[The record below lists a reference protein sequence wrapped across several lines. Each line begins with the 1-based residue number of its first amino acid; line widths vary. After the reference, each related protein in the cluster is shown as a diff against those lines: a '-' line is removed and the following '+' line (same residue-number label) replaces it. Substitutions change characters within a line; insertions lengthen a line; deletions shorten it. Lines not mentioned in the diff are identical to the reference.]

1 MDVSEEI
8 AVDIQRA
15 RTKMSQL
22 MKAHAKALM
31 PSFGDGKE
39 EQHAIET
46 LTQDIT
52 HLLRKSEKT
61 LKKLSSRGESQDSNI
76 QKNVQ
81 V

>member
-8 AVDIQRA
+8 SVDIQRA
-15 RTKMSQL
+15 RTKMSEL
-22 MKAHAKALM
+22 VKAHAKALM

-52 HLLRKSEKT
+52 HLLRKSEKK
-61 LKKLSSRGESQDSNI
+61 LKRLSSRAASEDSNV

>member
-1 MDVSEEI
+1 VDVSEEI